1 MVVGIIVV
9 MVTVAVVV
17 VVMVACGKTEIT
29 FSKTLPRIDI
39 PAKGSKGA

>member
-17 VVMVACGKTEIT
+17 VVMVACGKTEIA
-29 FSKTLPRIDI
+29 FSNALPRIDI